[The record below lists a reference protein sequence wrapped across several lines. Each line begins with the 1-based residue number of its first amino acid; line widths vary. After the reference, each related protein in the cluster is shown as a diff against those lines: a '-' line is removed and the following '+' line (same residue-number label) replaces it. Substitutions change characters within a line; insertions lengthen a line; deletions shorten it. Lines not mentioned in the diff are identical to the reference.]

1 MTTKIVLADD
11 HPVFRKGLRTL
22 LEEEEGL
29 QIIGEAANGREAID
43 KVRELSPDVVVMD
56 ITMPDM
62 DGIEATR
69 EITSA
74 FPEVKVIALSI
85 HGGKRFVENM
95 LGAGAAGYMLKDSVP
110 EELVTAVQ
118 AVVRGEKYLSAEVTG
133 LVISQYMEV
142 LSRVQA
148 RGGASKLTK
157 QEEKFILLIGEGCS
171 GEDIASRMKL
181 NEEDAASMQEG
192 VLKKLEL
199 SSMAQLIEYAG
210 AQKWFS
216 GQEGVEAAVR
226 QAARAGRKKARPAAA
241 QPLIE
246 PLTNREL
253 DTLEL
258 LAKRLYNKE
267 IAAELSVST
276 GTVKTHI
283 KHIYQKLC
291 VGNRLDA
298 IAKARELGLLEE

>member
-22 LEEEEGL
+22 LEEVKGL
-29 QIIGEAANGREAID
+29 RVVGEAENGREAID
-43 KVRELSPDVVVMD
+43 RVRELSPHVVVMD

-69 EITSA
+69 EMTYA
-74 FPEVKVIALSI
+74 FPDVRVIALSI

-95 LGAGAAGYMLKDSVP
+95 LSAGAAGYLLKDSVP
-110 EELVTAVQ
+110 EELVSAVQ
-118 AVVRGEKYLSAEVTG
+118 AVARGEKYLSAEVTG

-142 LSRVQA
+142 LSHVQA

-157 QEEKFILLIGEGCS
+157 QEEEFILLIGEGTD
-171 GEDIASRMKL
+171 GEDIASRMQL
-181 NEEDAASMQEG
+181 NEEDAALMQEG

-199 SSMAQLIEYAG
+199 SSVGQLIDYAG

-216 GQEGVEAAVR
+216 GQEEVQAAVQR
-226 QAARAGRKKARPAAA
+226 AAASGKKKARPAAE

-267 IAAELSVST
+267 IADELCISP
-276 GTVKTHI
+276 GTVKTHV
-283 KHIYQKLC
+283 KHIYQKMC
-291 VGNRLDA
+291 VSNRLEA
-298 IAKARELGLLEE
+298 VAKARELGLLEE